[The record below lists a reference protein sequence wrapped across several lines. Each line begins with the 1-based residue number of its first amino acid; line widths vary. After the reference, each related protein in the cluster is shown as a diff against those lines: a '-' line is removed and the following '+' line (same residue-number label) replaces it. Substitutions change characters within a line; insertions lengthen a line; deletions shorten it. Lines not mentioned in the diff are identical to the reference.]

1 MDLNT
6 SVRFVLNGKGAFCT
20 NILVDYLNA
29 VPQARDELGRYQEKA
44 LSVVTWMEVMV
55 GTTAT
60 TEKKTK
66 TFLNS
71 FHLIKLDD
79 LVADQAV
86 MLRKHYRI
94 KLPDAVIWASAQIN
108 AMLLITR
115 NTKDFNEKEPG
126 IRVPYQL

>member
-1 MDLNT
+1 MLRAT
-6 SVRFVLNGKGAFCT
+6 FEGK
-20 NILVDYLNA
+20 I
-29 VPQARDELGRYQEKA
+29 DEFNEKVKIDA
-44 LSVVTWMEVMV
+44 A
-55 GTTAT
+55 AT

-66 TFLNS
+66 AFLNS